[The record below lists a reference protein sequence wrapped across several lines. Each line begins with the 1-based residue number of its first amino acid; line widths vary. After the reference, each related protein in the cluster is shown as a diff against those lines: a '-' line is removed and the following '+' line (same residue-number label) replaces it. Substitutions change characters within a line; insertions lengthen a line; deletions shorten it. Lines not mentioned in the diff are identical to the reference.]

1 MALKEVRW
9 RTLEY
14 NREKQGTKRAVKKGM
29 SAREEEIIPK
39 QNMYFPDENIFHFVS
54 YFKNKVNKRY

>member
-1 MALKEVRW
+1 
-9 RTLEY
+9 
-14 NREKQGTKRAVKKGM
+14 M

-54 YFKNKVNKRY
+54 YFKNKVNKRYWEDEGEKKVSLQFWEYKLVWPLWKPV